1 MINNEIKID
10 KLVILGLGL
19 IGGSLALAARKAGI
33 VGEIVA
39 WGRRETSLK
48 TGLQLGVI
56 DRYSLDLEEA
66 LVGASVVV
74 VATPTQTAEEIL
86 AKVLSLVD
94 PSCVV
99 TDVASV
105 KGNLLAGVKAAFEKI
120 PSNLVLGHPIAGSE
134 QSGVRAAKDNLFV
147 NHRVIL
153 TPTIET
159 SADAQSL
166 VENMWQATGADVV
179 AMDVAKHDEVLAATS
194 HLPHVLAY
202 TLVGALAEK
211 DISGDIFEC
220 AAGGFRDFTRIAA
233 SDPDMWAEIALA
245 NKHALLE
252 GMDNFSAA
260 LAKLRLAIANS
271 DGNSIRTTFEAAKKA
286 RDHFAIIQAQ
296 RGNK

>member
-1 MINNEIKID
+1 MTDKAFKID

-33 VGEIVA
+33 VGEVVA
-39 WGRRETSLK
+39 WGRREPSLK
-48 TGLQLGVI
+48 TGLELGVI
-56 DRYSLDLEEA
+56 DSYSLNLEEV
-66 LVGASVVV
+66 LIGASVVV
-74 VATPTQTAEEIL
+74 VATPTQTAEEVL
-86 AKVLSLVD
+86 TRVLSLVD

-105 KGNLLAGVKAAFEKI
+105 KGNLLAGVKSAFENI

-134 QSGVRAAKDNLFV
+134 KSGVNAAKDSLFI

-153 TPTIET
+153 TPTVET
-159 SADAQSL
+159 SIDAL
-166 VENMWQATGADVV
+166 ALIEKMWLATGAEVV

-211 DISGDIFEC
+211 DNSSDIFEC

-233 SDPDMWAEIALA
+233 SDPDMWTEIALA
-245 NKHALLE
+245 NKDALLD
-252 GMDNFSAA
+252 GMDNFSDA
-260 LAKLRLAIANS
+260 LAKLRSSIANS
-271 DGNSIRTTFEAAKKA
+271 DGDSIRTTFEAAKKA
-286 RDHFAIIQAQ
+286 RDHFATIQAQ

>member
-1 MINNEIKID
+1 MTSNDIKID

-33 VGEIVA
+33 VGEVVA
-39 WGRRETSLK
+39 WGRRESSLK
-48 TGLQLGVI
+48 AGLALGVI
-56 DRYSLDLEEA
+56 DNYSLNLEEVLA
-66 LVGASVVV
+66 GASVVV

-86 AKVLSLVD
+86 TKVLSLVD
-94 PSCVV
+94 PLCVV

-105 KGNLLAGVKAAFEKI
+105 KGNLLAGVKAAFDKI
-120 PSNLVLGHPIAGSE
+120 PANLVLGHPIAGSE
-134 QSGVRAAKDNLFV
+134 QSGVRAAKNSLFV

-159 SADAQSL
+159 SADAQAL
-166 VENMWQATGADVV
+166 IEKMWRATGADVV
-179 AMDVAKHDEVLAATS
+179 AMDVTKHDEVLAATS

-211 DISGDIFEC
+211 DISDDIFQC

-233 SDPDMWAEIALA
+233 SDPDMWTEIALA
-245 NKHALLE
+245 NKDALLE

-260 LAKLRLAIANS
+260 LATLRLAIANS
-271 DGNSIRTTFEAAKKA
+271 DGDSIRTNFETAKKA
-286 RDHFAIIQAQ
+286 RDHFAAIQAE

>member
-1 MINNEIKID
+1 MTNNEFKID

-39 WGRRETSLK
+39 WGRREPSLK
-48 TGLQLGVI
+48 TGLALGVI
-56 DRYSLDLEEA
+56 DSYSLDLEEA

-74 VATPTQTAEEIL
+74 VATPTQTAEQVL
-86 AKVLSLVD
+86 TRVLSLVD

-105 KGNLLAGVKAAFEKI
+105 KGNLLAGVKSAFENI

-134 QSGVRAAKDNLFV
+134 KSGVNAAKDSLFV

-153 TPTIET
+153 TPTVET
-159 SADAQSL
+159 SMDAL
-166 VENMWQATGADVV
+166 ALIEKMWQATGADVI

-202 TLVGALAEK
+202 TLVGALAKK
-211 DISGDIFEC
+211 DNSSDIFEC

-233 SDPDMWAEIALA
+233 SYPDMWTEIALA
-245 NKHALLE
+245 NKNALLD
-252 GMDNFSAA
+252 GMDNFSSA
-260 LAKLRLAIANS
+260 LAELRSAIENS
-271 DGNSIRTTFEAAKKA
+271 DGDSIRTNFEAAKKA
-286 RDHFAIIQAQ
+286 RDHFAKIQAE
-296 RGNK
+296 RCNK

>member
-1 MINNEIKID
+1 MTDKAFKID

-19 IGGSLALAARKAGI
+19 IGGSLALAARRAGI

-39 WGRRETSLK
+39 WGRREPSLK
-48 TGLQLGVI
+48 TGLELGVI
-56 DRYSLDLEEA
+56 DSYSLNLEEV
-66 LVGASVVV
+66 LIGASVVV
-74 VATPTQTAEEIL
+74 VATPTQTAEEVL
-86 AKVLSLVD
+86 TRVLSLVD

-105 KGNLLAGVKAAFEKI
+105 KGNLLAGVKSAFENI

-134 QSGVRAAKDNLFV
+134 KSGVNAAKDSLFI

-153 TPTIET
+153 TPTVET
-159 SADAQSL
+159 SIDAL
-166 VENMWQATGADVV
+166 ALIEKMWLATGAEVV

-211 DISGDIFEC
+211 DNSSDIFEC

-245 NKHALLE
+245 NKDALLD
-252 GMDNFSAA
+252 GMDNFSDA
-260 LAKLRLAIANS
+260 LAKLRSAIANS
-271 DGNSIRTTFEAAKKA
+271 DGDSIRTTFEAAKKA
-286 RDHFAIIQAQ
+286 RDHFATIQAQ

>member
-1 MINNEIKID
+1 MTDKAFKID

-19 IGGSLALAARKAGI
+19 IGGSLALAARKTGI
-33 VGEIVA
+33 VGEVVA
-39 WGRRETSLK
+39 WGRREPSLK
-48 TGLQLGVI
+48 AGLELGVI
-56 DRYSLDLEEA
+56 DSYSLNLEEV
-66 LVGASVVV
+66 LIGASVVV
-74 VATPTQTAEEIL
+74 VATPTQTAEEVL
-86 AKVLSLVD
+86 TRVLSLVD

-105 KGNLLAGVKAAFEKI
+105 KGNLLAGVKSAFENI

-134 QSGVRAAKDNLFV
+134 KSGVNAAKDSLFI

-153 TPTIET
+153 TPTVET
-159 SADAQSL
+159 SIDAL
-166 VENMWQATGADVV
+166 ALIEKMWLATGAEVV

-211 DISGDIFEC
+211 DNSSDIFEC

-233 SDPDMWAEIALA
+233 SDPDMWTEIALA
-245 NKHALLE
+245 NKDALLD
-252 GMDNFSAA
+252 GMDNFSDA
-260 LAKLRLAIANS
+260 LAKLRSAIANS
-271 DGNSIRTTFEAAKKA
+271 DGDSIRTTFEAAKKA
-286 RDHFAIIQAQ
+286 RDHFATIQAQ

>member
-1 MINNEIKID
+1 MISKAFKID
-10 KLVILGLGL
+10 KLAILGLGL

-39 WGRRETSLK
+39 WGRREHSLK
-48 TGLQLGVI
+48 AGLELGVI
-56 DRYSLDLEEA
+56 DSYSLNLEEV
-66 LVGASVVV
+66 LIGASVVV
-74 VATPTQTAEEIL
+74 VATPTQTAEEVL
-86 AKVLSLVD
+86 TRVLSLVD
-94 PSCVV
+94 SSCVV

-105 KGNLLAGVKAAFEKI
+105 KGNLLAGVKSAFENI

-134 QSGVRAAKDNLFV
+134 KSGVNAAKDSLFI

-159 SADAQSL
+159 SIDVLAL
-166 VENMWQATGADVV
+166 IEKMWLATGAEVV

-211 DISGDIFEC
+211 DNSSDIFEC

-233 SDPDMWAEIALA
+233 SDPDMWTEIALA
-245 NKHALLE
+245 NKDALLD
-252 GMDNFSAA
+252 GMDNFSDA
-260 LAKLRLAIANS
+260 LAKLRSAIANS
-271 DGNSIRTTFEAAKKA
+271 DGDSIRTTFEAAKKA
-286 RDHFAIIQAQ
+286 RDHFATIQAQ